1 MKPGIVE
8 PGKLSQTLGLSR
20 NGPHVGLQGQT
31 CHLLQFLMKKTRR
44 HVLWILRFQPQWWQ
58 KNRLHV
64 FLFKNL
70 FSTYFDPKHLESTI
84 GTLLNQ

>member
-58 KNRLHV
+58 KNRLQV
-64 FLFKNL
+64 FFIQKLIFNL
-70 FSTYFDPKHLESTI
+70 F
-84 GTLLNQ
+84 